1 MRRSS
6 YPCHMSVAD
15 RTLSSQPTPSRL
27 DLFVAFAGVGLMG
40 FGGVLPIARVVLV
53 ERRRWLTAEEF
64 TDLLALCQFLP
75 GGNILNMA
83 AAVGLRFGGP
93 LGAACA
99 VCGMMGPPVLVVL
112 LMGVIYERYRDLP
125 LVRGLFIGLAA
136 AAAGLIVAVTIRLAA
151 PLRRKP
157 VGVGVALLCFVA
169 IAWMRLPL
177 LDVMLL
183 MAPLSMLL
191 AWRFRA

>member
-1 MRRSS
+1 
-6 YPCHMSVAD
+6 
-15 RTLSSQPTPSRL
+15 
-27 DLFVAFAGVGLMG
+27 MG
-40 FGGVLPIARVVLV
+40 FGGVLPIARVALV
-53 ERRRWLTAEEF
+53 ERRRWLTAAEF

-75 GGNILNMA
+75 GGNILNMS
-83 AAVGLRFGGP
+83 AAVGLRYGGVS
-93 LGAACA
+93 GAAVSVA
-99 VCGMMGPPVLVVL
+99 GMMGPPVLAVL

-136 AAAGLIVAVTIRLAA
+136 AAAGLIVAVTIRLAV

-169 IAWMRLPL
+169 IAWLRLPL
-177 LDVMLL
+177 LEVMLV